1 VPTRDENIASWTNY
15 DWSQRGDDW
24 SSSWGSSRM
33 LWFRTVLPR
42 IFPFLPAR
50 HVLEIAPGF
59 GRVTAFL
66 LDHCERLTGVDITER
81 CVDACRER
89 FLGVSKAEF
98 FRNDGLSLECV
109 PDHSID
115 FAFSWDSLV
124 HVEPAVLES
133 YVRQLAVKLAPGG
146 VAFLHHSN
154 LGDLRDPASGELHL
168 RDTHWRDP
176 HMSSSRMRSFV
187 REATLVLDA
196 QELVQWGHPRE
207 IDCFTWFH
215 RPRDGEPVLPEGETF
230 LHPSFLAEIEHSG
243 WLWRNAGR
251 AGRPESR

>member
-1 VPTRDENIASWTNY
+1 MPTRDENIASWTNY

-33 LWFRTVLPR
+33 LWFRTLLPR
-42 IFPFLPAR
+42 IFHFLPAQ

-59 GRVTAFL
+59 GRITAFL
-66 LDHCERLTGVDITER
+66 LDHCERLSGVDITER

-109 PDHSID
+109 PDSSID
-115 FAFSWDSLV
+115 FATSWDSLV
-124 HVEPAVLES
+124 HAEPAVLES
-133 YVRQLAVKLAPGG
+133 YVRQLARKLVPGG
-146 VAFLHHSN
+146 TAFLHHSN
-154 LGDLRDPASGELHL
+154 LGDLRDLGVGESANEN
-168 RDTHWRDP
+168 THWRDP
-176 HMSSSRMRSFV
+176 NMGGTRMRDFV
-187 REATLVLDA
+187 RRAGLILDA
-196 QELVQWGHPRE
+196 QELVQWGHPQP

-215 RPRDGEPVLPEGETF
+215 RPRSGEPELPDGETY

-243 WLWRNAGR
+243 WLHRHAGR
-251 AGRPESR
+251 AGRESAK